1 MFHCYLS
8 EAYVYL
14 ILYIDSFL
22 SLYVD
27 PANKCGLQSRN
38 SLSRL
43 LAMVLDTELYRLKTF
58 RTIRLI
64 PCCVIH
70 QIISSSDS
78 STRSPFEPVN
88 HMNSIFSLQVRG
100 DEAGQLGCLLN
111 GGPWAQQH
119 LHCYAHMHDNTK
131 QTTTPNQARAGWGLG
146 DRDGEGLQSRVLHP
160 ATIQNRTR

>member
-8 EAYVYL
+8 EASVYFN
-14 ILYIDSFL
+14 LYIDSFF

-70 QIISSSDS
+70 QIMSSSDS
-78 STRSPFEPVN
+78 STRSPIEPVN
-88 HMNSIFSLQVRG
+88 HMNSVISLQVG
-100 DEAGQLGCLLN
+100 VDEAGHGALSN
-111 GGPWAQQH
+111 
-119 LHCYAHMHDNTK
+119 
-131 QTTTPNQARAGWGLG
+131 QTQTSSDQDIMNSEEQ
-146 DRDGEGLQSRVLHP
+146 VV
-160 ATIQNRTR
+160 

>member
-1 MFHCYLS
+1 VFHCYLS
-8 EAYVYL
+8 EASVYFN
-14 ILYIDSFL
+14 LYIDSFL

-78 STRSPFEPVN
+78 STRSPIEPVN
-88 HMNSIFSLQVRG
+88 HMNSVISLQVGG
-100 DEAGQLGCLLN
+100 DEAGHGALSN
-111 GGPWAQQH
+111 
-119 LHCYAHMHDNTK
+119 
-131 QTTTPNQARAGWGLG
+131 QTQTSSDQDIMNSEEQ
-146 DRDGEGLQSRVLHP
+146 VV
-160 ATIQNRTR
+160 